1 MKRWGP
7 PQPAAPVFN
16 AASAPAVPTTKEIET
31 FHYIAAK
38 GSKVALQAMLD
49 KYGADIVDARDDHGR
64 TAMIHAAITGHKEVM
79 DMLLE
84 HGADINAADNRG
96 QSPLMA
102 AAHRGYD
109 LCVTHLIDRGAKLDQ
124 QDEHGLTALV
134 LAGAVISRSG
144 GKNLSLSRKKLGTVS
159 ILLGRGASVEIKD
172 KDGRTAL
179 DFAVGYKQ
187 PLVAEMIREEARL
200 RQDRKEADAKA
211 LLWFTEGLPE
221 EVHLKRLPPLNYKV
235 TPKP

>member
-1 MKRWGP
+1 MKRWTP

-16 AASAPAVPTTKEIET
+16 AASAPATPGAKEIEA

-38 GSKVALQAMLD
+38 GSKVALKQIID
-49 KYGADIVDARDDHGR
+49 KYGDAIVDARDDHGR
-64 TAMIHAAITGHKEVM
+64 TAMVHAAITGHKEVM
-79 DMLLE
+79 DLLLE
-84 HGADINAADNRG
+84 AGADINAADNRG
-96 QSPLMA
+96 QTALMA

-109 LCVTHLIDRGAKLDQ
+109 LCVTHLIDRGAALDK

-159 ILLGRGASVEIKD
+159 ILLGRGASIDIKD
-172 KDGRTAL
+172 DSGRTAL
-179 DFAVGYKQ
+179 DFAIGYKQ
-187 PLVAEMIREEARL
+187 PLVATMIREEAQL
-200 RQDRKEADAKA
+200 REDRRVADEKA

-221 EVHLKRLPPLNYKV
+221 EVHLKRLPLNYK
-235 TPKP
+235 PPAP